1 MDLSYMN
8 YLVHHFKGVTRLFVF
23 AYDATKNDK
32 AVIKSNK
39 KIFSFNSKD

>member
-1 MDLSYMN
+1 MDLTYMN

-23 AYDATKNDK
+23 PYDATKNDK
-32 AVIKSNK
+32 AIIKSNK